1 MNSVFKFEPVILDAR
16 TADQEGYLDAQ
27 ALYLHC
33 HRSRHAFIGGMQR
46 IMTLRPGE
54 AGVLLEGE
62 EVDEVELKRWLA
74 EGYDLLLLD
83 GGVDAT
89 TGDMI
94 VDDVVLVVADRD
106 RCAKAQAML
115 AQANPVVLQRFRQ
128 LAIQAVQC

>member
-1 MNSVFKFEPVILDAR
+1 MNSVFKFVPVILDAQ
-16 TADQEGYLDAQ
+16 AAEQEGHLEAQ

-33 HRSRHAFIGGMQR
+33 HRSRGAFIGGMQR

-89 TGDMI
+89 SGDMI
-94 VDDVVLVVADRD
+94 VDDVTLVIADCA

-115 AQANPVVLQRFRQ
+115 VQANPVVLQRFRQ